1 MIDFINQSNRIT
13 KATYIIANIII
24 DIVNSIIFLQGT
36 SIFSLVINDLNINN
50 TDTNMFLILF
60 IINC

>member
-24 DIVNSIIFLQGT
+24 DIVNSIIVLQGS
-36 SIFSLVINDLNINN
+36 SIFSLIISDLNINN
-50 TDTNMFLILF
+50 TDTLKKRGK
-60 IINC
+60 

>member
-24 DIVNSIIFLQGT
+24 DIVNSIIVLQGS
-36 SIFSLVINDLNINN
+36 SIFSLIISDLNINN
-50 TDTNMFLILF
+50 TDTNIFLILF

>member
-24 DIVNSIIFLQGT
+24 DVVNSIIVLQGS
-36 SIFSLVINDLNINN
+36 SIFSLITNDLNINN
-50 TDTNMFLILF
+50 TDTNIFLILF